1 MALNFTLIVVAIFV
15 IALIYI
21 VRRSYCPKCGGELHK
36 EGDWFICTRCR
47 KAFKFPFLRSR
58 KEL

>member
-1 MALNFTLIVVAIFV
+1 MALKFTLIVVAIFV

-36 EGDWFICTRCR
+36 EGDCFICTRCM
-47 KAFKFPFLRSR
+47 KAFKFPFLR
-58 KEL
+58 

>member
-1 MALNFTLIVVAIFV
+1 MALKFTLIVVAIFV
-15 IALIYI
+15 IAQIYI
-21 VRRSYCPKCGGELHK
+21 VRRSYCPKCGGELQK